1 MRRGLILVLLAVA
14 AAAAGGA
21 LLIGRRLDQ
30 CQAVPLIGA
39 NLLPNAALA
48 PAAGG
53 GLPQGW
59 SALTSGVELQG
70 PAATPGRGFDL
81 DGDGRALQLLGIANY
96 VETPPFVVRP
106 GQSYCFSG
114 RALTDS
120 VKGSPTR
127 LQPVFRWLDAAGA
140 ELAADA
146 GAWQPVVLWTKEAP
160 PAAWSELRAAF
171 RAPPGAS
178 ALVVRIRTAS
188 DDRVYLDAMQAR
200 WTLRAGTPVS
210 AEPPAGPRTVELG
223 GAAVTLL
230 PWPEGASAAL
240 SFSFDWE
247 TAMGGLVH
255 SRSLKDDP
263 YSDEDPVL
271 RGMRMRQGVTTTLEL
286 FRPYGIRATYYA
298 NGYNFLDGNAARRT
312 FMGDPTFAWATRGNG
327 WPADWSD
334 QPWFGPD
341 PYGTVAS
348 EPAWYFGDLLAR
360 LRAEGQDIQSHTFSH
375 LYGGY
380 ASPAEWQADLEAWNA
395 LAAERGLPPARS
407 LAFPWS
413 GNAGMS
419 DSDWRL
425 LEQAGITS
433 VTRTNRSQR
442 LYQITRP
449 EDPYCRPVPGHAAIL
464 ACPDFYLTASSA
476 LTATALLERVIA
488 RGGMIDLW
496 AHTEEVV
503 APGQV
508 EAWGRVV
515 AYAAGQ
521 RDAGRLWIA
530 PLAEIADWQQALGR
544 VELSEWAD
552 APPAPGAAMRL
563 RIVNNSDRPLD
574 GLTLALPFRA
584 VRAES
589 DSPDA
594 PPSLPAPDRMR
605 LRLAPGQTL
614 RVTLWL

>member
-1 MRRGLILVLLAVA
+1 MRRGLILVVLVA
-14 AAAAGGA
+14 AVIGGA
-21 LLIGRRLDQ
+21 LLIGGRLDR

-39 NLLPNAALA
+39 NLLPNAALLPA
-48 PAAGG
+48 PGAA
-53 GLPQGW
+53 LPQGW

-96 VETPPFVVRP
+96 VETPPVPVRP

-120 VKGSPTR
+120 IKGSATR
-127 LQPVFRWLDAAGA
+127 LQPIFRWLDATGA
-140 ELAADA
+140 ELARDA
-146 GAWQPVVLWTKEAP
+146 APWQSVVLWRTEAP

-171 RAPPGAS
+171 RAPPGARV
-178 ALVVRIRTAS
+178 LVVRIRPAS

-200 WTLRAGTPVS
+200 WTLRANTP
-210 AEPPAGPRTVELG
+210 ALPNEPPAGPRTVAIG
-223 GAAVTLL
+223 DASVALL
-230 PWPEGASAAL
+230 PWPAGVDAAL

-263 YSDEDPVL
+263 YRNEDPVL

-298 NGYNFLDGNAARRT
+298 TGYNFLDGNTSQRT
-312 FMGDPTFAWATRGNG
+312 FLGDPVFAWATPAHG
-327 WPADWSD
+327 WPADWS
-334 QPWFGPD
+334 QRRWFGPD
-341 PYGTVAS
+341 PYGTFQS
-348 EPAWYFGDLLAR
+348 DPAWYFGDLLAR

-380 ASPAEWQADLEAWNA
+380 ATSTEWQADLADWNA

-413 GNAGMS
+413 SSAGMS
-419 DSDWRL
+419 DSDWQL
-425 LEQAGITS
+425 LEQAGIMS

-442 LYQITRP
+442 LYQLSRP
-449 EDPYCRPVPGHAAIL
+449 EEPFCRAVPGHAQIL
-464 ACPDFYLTASSA
+464 ACPDFYLTESSA
-476 LTATALLERVIA
+476 PTATALLDRVIA

-496 AHTEEVV
+496 AHTEEVIT
-503 APGQV
+503 PGQIA
-508 EAWGRVV
+508 AWGGVI
-515 AYAAGQ
+515 AAAARQ

-530 PLAEIADWQQALGR
+530 PLAEIAAWQQALDR
-544 VELSEWAD
+544 VELAVWAD
-552 APPAPGAAMRL
+552 APAAPGAALRL
-563 RIVNNSDRPLD
+563 RITNGSALSLE
-574 GLTLALPFRA
+574 GLTLALPIRA
-584 VRAES
+584 TRVEADRPEAR
-589 DSPDA
+589 PT
-594 PPSLPAPDRMR
+594 LPAPDRLR
-605 LRLAPGQTL
+605 LSLAPGQSL
-614 RVTLWL
+614 RVTLWP